1 MTPYAPPYAPHI
13 PYQASFHQ
21 YHEPELAT
29 GSASSTLTQKRV
41 AKDLEH
47 RNVKRVKMGSRAIE
61 NDPLFRP
68 VLDQYGQHDG
78 TYVCSKD
85 GMVIH
90 PSSHRHHIRTAK
102 HLGYKLLL
110 FKCPLCP
117 ETYTRRDACK
127 RHWDLGC
134 GKLAPEGSGAWL
146 AYTTA
151 CKGFTSSASASP
163 GGVPTAAFTFS
174 LPTTATTTPA
184 SSLPETTP
192 TEATEDAP
200 NPDSWAANEIQDRAF
215 VAPVL
220 PPSEVREVTLAEVH
234 GDPDFWRWINDIE
247 DFEDP
252 VLPIS
257 ESPSSQSPETM
268 LAEAAEEPDV
278 WRLVNEIEDFADP
291 EVPLC
296 ESPEDAAEDPDFCNF
311 PIRSL
316 LICSWLNNSYGS
328 ALHQRSP
335 SELAPLSSAL
345 VDHEM

>member
-13 PYQASFHQ
+13 PYQAYFHQ
-21 YHEPELAT
+21 YHESGLAT

-41 AKDLEH
+41 ANALEH
-47 RNVKRVKMGSRAIE
+47 RNVKRIKMGSRAIE
-61 NDPLFRP
+61 NDPFFVRP

-90 PSSHRHHIRTAK
+90 PDSHRHHIKTAK
-102 HLGYKLLL
+102 HLGYKLVL

-127 RHWDLGC
+127 RHWDRDC
-134 GKLAPEGSGAWL
+134 GKLAPEGARLSYA
-146 AYTTA
+146 AA
-151 CKGFTSSASASP
+151 CKGLVGSASASP
-163 GGVPTAAFTFS
+163 VGVPTAAFTFS
-174 LPTTATTTPA
+174 LPTTATTTSA
-184 SSLPETTP
+184 SSLLETTP

-200 NPDSWAANEIQDRAF
+200 NPHSWAANEMDPAF

-220 PPSEVREVTLAEVH
+220 PPSEVREITLAEVH
-234 GDPDFWRWINDIE
+234 GDLDFWRLINDIE

-278 WRLVNEIEDFADP
+278 WRLINEIEDFADP

-296 ESPEDAAEDPDFCNF
+296 ESATDAAEDPDFCNF

-316 LICSWLNNSYGS
+316 LICSWLNNSYES
-328 ALHQRSP
+328 ALHQ
-335 SELAPLSSAL
+335 
-345 VDHEM
+345 